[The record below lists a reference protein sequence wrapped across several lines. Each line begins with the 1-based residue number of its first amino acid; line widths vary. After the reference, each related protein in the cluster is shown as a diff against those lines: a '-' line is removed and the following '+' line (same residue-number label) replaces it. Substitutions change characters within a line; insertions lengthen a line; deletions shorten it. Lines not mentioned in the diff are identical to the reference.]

1 MNVFPLEKKPDG
13 DIDWVK
19 SAQSQDD
26 LRVVKMTL
34 ETTQLLCSGM
44 NVLSGSQITP
54 YKTAHKNHPST
65 IWARASFANWLN
77 LKRHGLALAGEYT
90 KRFGKVHKCEK
101 VMRSLQP
108 DQWLFPQLE
117 STPLPLCMPNHFK
130 SDDTVQSYRL
140 FWVSKPNM
148 RYRRANP
155 PSWFI
160 QMRTKPYEK
169 GLESFHNRKTIQL
182 LNLGEKNDSN

>member
-1 MNVFPLEKKPDG
+1 MNIFPLEKDLNG
-13 DIDWVK
+13 DIDWIK

-34 ETTQLLCSGM
+34 ETTQLLCSAM

-65 IWARASFANWLN
+65 IWARASLANWIH

-130 SDDTVQSYRL
+130 SDDTVRSYRL

-148 RYRRANP
+148 RYRRAKP
-155 PSWFI
+155 PEWFV
-160 QMRTKPYEK
+160 QMRTKHYEQ
-169 GLESFHNRKTIQL
+169 GLPSFYGKETIKL
-182 LNLGEKNDSN
+182 LNLPIQERK